1 MRNCELLGDSLSK
14 DKAGLTF
21 SNQTKLEFLDL
32 SENNIKSL
40 PFSIFKN
47 QIQLR
52 TLLLAGN
59 SLQTVSFSLKSM
71 QRLEYIDLSNN
82 QIEYFSND
90 NMDILNSIAA
100 STVLKLNLSNNA
112 LSCKCDHKRFVNWL
126 ADTPVYILSKNQL
139 NCFYINNSI
148 ISLSKILDI
157 RQQLKYECSA
167 WIVLTSCVVGF
178 VGLLLLLSLIALFYH
193 KRWQLRYLY

>member
-1 MRNCELLGDSLSK
+1 MPDVLVDMTNLRILRMRNCELLGDSLSK

-47 QIQLR
+47 QFQLR

-71 QRLEYIDLSNN
+71 QMLEYIDLSNN

-100 STVLKLNLSNNA
+100 SKT
-112 LSCKCDHKRFVNWL
+112 
-126 ADTPVYILSKNQL
+126 
-139 NCFYINNSI
+139 
-148 ISLSKILDI
+148 
-157 RQQLKYECSA
+157 
-167 WIVLTSCVVGF
+167 
-178 VGLLLLLSLIALFYH
+178 
-193 KRWQLRYLY
+193 

>member
-1 MRNCELLGDSLSK
+1 
-14 DKAGLTF
+14 
-21 SNQTKLEFLDL
+21 
-32 SENNIKSL
+32 
-40 PFSIFKN
+40 
-47 QIQLR
+47 
-52 TLLLAGN
+52 
-59 SLQTVSFSLKSM
+59 LQTVSFSLKSM

-90 NMDILNSIAA
+90 NKDILNNIAA
-100 STVLKLNLSNNA
+100 STVLKLNLSYNA

-126 ADTPVYILSKNQL
+126 ADTPVNILSKNQL
-139 NCFYINNSI
+139 NCFYINDSI